1 MRTSRLIVLA
11 CLWAS
16 AHSVAAS
23 AANEA
28 VTLAPVEVSA
38 GLVNSPIF
46 STPASIDLIEGE
58 QLRNAS
64 MQVDLSERLE
74 HVPGLL
80 IRNRHNYAQ
89 DLQLSIRGFGARSTF
104 GVRGVRLY
112 VDGIPATMPDGQGQ
126 TSNIDIASVDHIEV
140 LRGPFSALYGN
151 SSGGVVQVFTRPG
164 DAPASL
170 GATFTAGSEN
180 QRKLGIVADGAT
192 ADESFRYLLSV
203 NRYQTDGYRT
213 QSAARKD
220 TSNARLDFQ
229 VNDRHSLRIVANW
242 VDLRADDPQGLTYD
256 EAMSAPRQAA
266 PNALAYDT
274 RKSVRQTQAGI
285 VQKFLPNPD
294 NELRLSAYF
303 GKRKTLQFLGIPR
316 QAQLPPGHSGGVV
329 DLTRDY
335 SGVDMRWTT
344 RLRLSGRPFT
354 LAAGL
359 AFDTL
364 VENRQGYEN
373 FVGEELGVKGAKRR
387 DEVNKLR
394 STDPYLQASWELTE
408 RWLLEAG
415 ARHSDIRFRSV
426 DHYIA
431 AGNGDDGGSVRY
443 RKLLPVGAIQFRATE
458 NINLYLTA
466 GKGFETPTF
475 NEISYRP
482 DATPGLNLE
491 LAPSTSTSIET
502 GAKVRLEN
510 SMLAAAVFQ
519 TRSDNE
525 IVAARSQDGRSSYRN
540 AGRSRRTGFE
550 LGLSGSWK
558 QRGKWMLSYTWL
570 DARYTDDLAADF
582 PGGDVI
588 QSGNRIPGVARQNA
602 YASISWEPP
611 TGWRAGLESR
621 VVGRV
626 MANDANSA
634 AAAGYFTASI
644 FAGHVWKVDTWK
656 IELFARVDNLL
667 DRRYMGS
674 LIVNAGQGRY
684 FEPAPGRN
692 WTAGVGITH
701 GF

>member
-1 MRTSRLIVLA
+1 MRRVRAGLLSGLPLLCATGA
-11 CLWAS
+11 
-16 AHSVAAS
+16 
-23 AANEA
+23 
-28 VTLAPVEVSA
+28 TLAVQQPDGTALAQKPVPLLDSVRVQA
-38 GLVNSPIF
+38 TRLDNTVF
-46 STPASIDLIEGE
+46 DTPASVSVLEGDLMRMG
-58 QLRNAS
+58 RFRVN
-64 MQVDLSERLE
+64 LSESLGG
-74 HVPGLL
+74 VPGLQ
-80 IRNRHNYAQ
+80 IQNRENYAQ
-89 DLQLSIRGFGARSTF
+89 DLQVSVRGFGARSTF
-104 GVRGVRLY
+104 GMRGVRLY

-126 TSNIDIASVDHIEV
+126 TSNIDIASIDHIEI

-344 RLRLSGRPFT
+344 LLRLSGRPFT

-364 VENRQGYEN
+364 
-373 FVGEELGVKGAKRR
+373 
-387 DEVNKLR
+387 
-394 STDPYLQASWELTE
+394 
-408 RWLLEAG
+408 
-415 ARHSDIRFRSV
+415 
-426 DHYIA
+426 
-431 AGNGDDGGSVRY
+431 
-443 RKLLPVGAIQFRATE
+443 
-458 NINLYLTA
+458 
-466 GKGFETPTF
+466 
-475 NEISYRP
+475 
-482 DATPGLNLE
+482 
-491 LAPSTSTSIET
+491 
-502 GAKVRLEN
+502 
-510 SMLAAAVFQ
+510 
-519 TRSDNE
+519 
-525 IVAARSQDGRSSYRN
+525 
-540 AGRSRRTGFE
+540 
-550 LGLSGSWK
+550 
-558 QRGKWMLSYTWL
+558 
-570 DARYTDDLAADF
+570 
-582 PGGDVI
+582 
-588 QSGNRIPGVARQNA
+588 
-602 YASISWEPP
+602 
-611 TGWRAGLESR
+611 
-621 VVGRV
+621 
-626 MANDANSA
+626 
-634 AAAGYFTASI
+634 
-644 FAGHVWKVDTWK
+644 
-656 IELFARVDNLL
+656 
-667 DRRYMGS
+667 
-674 LIVNAGQGRY
+674 
-684 FEPAPGRN
+684 
-692 WTAGVGITH
+692 
-701 GF
+701 

>member
-373 FVGEELGVKGAKRR
+373 FVGEELGVKGTKRR

-408 RWLLEAG
+408 R
-415 ARHSDIRFRSV
+415 
-426 DHYIA
+426 
-431 AGNGDDGGSVRY
+431 
-443 RKLLPVGAIQFRATE
+443 
-458 NINLYLTA
+458 
-466 GKGFETPTF
+466 
-475 NEISYRP
+475 
-482 DATPGLNLE
+482 
-491 LAPSTSTSIET
+491 
-502 GAKVRLEN
+502 
-510 SMLAAAVFQ
+510 
-519 TRSDNE
+519 
-525 IVAARSQDGRSSYRN
+525 
-540 AGRSRRTGFE
+540 
-550 LGLSGSWK
+550 
-558 QRGKWMLSYTWL
+558 
-570 DARYTDDLAADF
+570 
-582 PGGDVI
+582 
-588 QSGNRIPGVARQNA
+588 
-602 YASISWEPP
+602 
-611 TGWRAGLESR
+611 
-621 VVGRV
+621 
-626 MANDANSA
+626 
-634 AAAGYFTASI
+634 
-644 FAGHVWKVDTWK
+644 
-656 IELFARVDNLL
+656 
-667 DRRYMGS
+667 
-674 LIVNAGQGRY
+674 
-684 FEPAPGRN
+684 
-692 WTAGVGITH
+692 
-701 GF
+701 

>member
-1 MRTSRLIVLA
+1 
-11 CLWAS
+11 
-16 AHSVAAS
+16 
-23 AANEA
+23 
-28 VTLAPVEVSA
+28 
-38 GLVNSPIF
+38 
-46 STPASIDLIEGE
+46 
-58 QLRNAS
+58 
-64 MQVDLSERLE
+64 
-74 HVPGLL
+74 
-80 IRNRHNYAQ
+80 
-89 DLQLSIRGFGARSTF
+89 
-104 GVRGVRLY
+104 
-112 VDGIPATMPDGQGQ
+112 
-126 TSNIDIASVDHIEV
+126 
-140 LRGPFSALYGN
+140 
-151 SSGGVVQVFTRPG
+151 
-164 DAPASL
+164 
-170 GATFTAGSEN
+170 
-180 QRKLGIVADGAT
+180 
-192 ADESFRYLLSV
+192 
-203 NRYQTDGYRT
+203 
-213 QSAARKD
+213 
-220 TSNARLDFQ
+220 ARLDFQ

-491 LAPSTSTSIET
+491 LAPSTTTSIET

-510 SMLAAAVFQ
+510 SMLAATVFQ

-550 LGLSGSWK
+550 LGWSGNWK
-558 QRGKWMLSYTWL
+558 QHGKWMLSYTWL

-582 PGGDVI
+582 RGGDVI

-602 YASISWEPP
+602 YASLSGEPP
-611 TGWRAGLESR
+611 TGWRVGLESR

-674 LIVNAGQGRY
+674 LIVN
-684 FEPAPGRN
+684 
-692 WTAGVGITH
+692 
-701 GF
+701 